1 MGKWERVVAGVGF
14 LGFVAA
20 SCGGVAS
27 LREAPADAGAE
38 VDADAASTPGLGVPD
53 GGPVPLPPPIDAGPP
68 PTVACEADAGLDVDG
83 GETVC
88 PEVSDC
94 AGTRAAVRYAK
105 GTCVDGQ
112 CSYERTIQSCGD
124 LCKCIVTD
132 AGAIC
137 GNCIIPI

>member
-27 LREAPADAGAE
+27 LREAPRDAGSVE
-38 VDADAASTPGLGVPD
+38 DAA
-53 GGPVPLPPPIDAGPP
+53 GPSEAAAADVAQPPPPPPPAIDAGPP
-68 PTVACEADAGLDVDG
+68 PMVACDVDAGDPPL
-83 GETVC
+83 C
-88 PEVSDC
+88 PEITGC
-94 AGTRAAVRYAK
+94 AGERAAVRYDK
-105 GTCVDGQ
+105 GACIDGQ
-112 CSYERTIQSCGD
+112 CSYVRTIQSCGD